1 MAAATAPAAGPPPA
15 SVGAAATPR
24 NHAVLSVLSDEADAP
39 RERTGIKISLDGVG
53 AVITAR
59 RGASKR
65 AAAPATPRAPEEG
78 AVDDKNVK
86 ILLQDVRVVVAFLL
100 RKVFSNTFLVR
111 ALTEGVFHFPLSL
124 DVLYR

>member
-1 MAAATAPAAGPPPA
+1 MP
-15 SVGAAATPR
+15 
-24 NHAVLSVLSDEADAP
+24 DEADAP

-86 ILLQDVRVVVAFLL
+86 ILLQDVRRTTRVVVAFLR
-100 RKVFSNTFLVR
+100 RKVFSKTFLVVR
-111 ALTEGVFHFPLSL
+111 ALTERVFRDFSPAS
-124 DVLYR
+124 YR